1 MIVKGKILVHSD
13 SAQRGNTGLRTGANL
28 VLARLLRSGPFSFA
42 LMQLQINMLTAK
54 QYEILDPQAIF
65 SPGLVIFRE
74 MLVHNLA
81 EMIRLAGGAERLRPH
96 CKTHKTREVIQ
107 MEIEAGI
114 NRHKCATIAEAEMLA
129 DVGAEDVL
137 LAYQMVGPNIDRLI
151 RLLDKFPET
160 KFACLVDS
168 PLAVDHLS
176 GALEKANTPRSID
189 VFLDLD
195 PGMNRTGV
203 NLDSRAIEL
212 YETILAANQIT
223 VGGLHWY
230 DGHHRQ
236 SDRSERTGAVI
247 AGWNRLERF
256 RDQLLLNGLPV
267 PRIVAGGTG
276 SFPILAE
283 MCEPG
288 LELSPGTT
296 IYHDAMMQELFPELR
311 FQPALGIL
319 TRVVSCAR
327 PGFLTIDLGH
337 KACAA
342 DVPAGRRLVFPKLP
356 DAVEVLH
363 SEEHLVI
370 KSDYAKDFRLGDHLV
385 AIPRHAC
392 PTSAL
397 FAFADVI
404 ACGVA
409 TERWQIAAR
418 NRQVTI

>member
-1 MIVKGKILVHSD
+1 MQV
-13 SAQRGNTGLRTGANL
+13 RNNL
-28 VLARLLRSGPFSFA
+28 
-42 LMQLQINMLTAK
+42 LTAGL
-54 QYEILDPQAIF
+54 YEIKDPQPIY
-65 SPGLVIFRE
+65 SPGLVIFRQ

-81 EMIRLAGGAERLRPH
+81 EMIRLAGGASRLRPH
-96 CKTHKTREVIQ
+96 CKTHKTREIIQ

-114 NRHKCATIAEAEMLA
+114 TRHKCATIAEAEMLA

-137 LAYQMVGPNIDRLI
+137 LAYQLVGPNVHRLI
-151 RLLDKFPET
+151 QLLDKFPKT

-176 GALEKANTPRSID
+176 ACLEKSTTRRSVD
-189 VFLDLD
+189 VLLDLD
-195 PGMNRTGV
+195 SGMNRTGIE
-203 NLDSRAIEL
+203 LDSRAIEL
-212 YETILAANQIT
+212 YESILAADQVT

-236 SDRSERTGAVI
+236 PDRNERTGAVQ
-247 AGWNRLERF
+247 ADWKRLERF
-256 RDQLLLNGLPV
+256 RDQLLLNGFPV

-283 MCEPG
+283 MGEPG

-296 IYHDAMMQELFPELR
+296 IYHDATMQELFPELS

-319 TRVVSCAR
+319 TRVISCTR
-327 PGFLTIDLGH
+327 TGFLTLDVGH

-342 DVPAGRRLVFPKLP
+342 DPPAGQRLAFPKLP
-356 DAVEVLH
+356 DAIEVLH

-370 KSDYAKDFRLGDHLV
+370 KSASADKFQLGDHLI

-397 FAFADVI
+397 FEFADVI
-404 ACGVA
+404 DDGVA
-409 TERWQIAAR
+409 TDRWQIAAR
-418 NRQVTI
+418 NRQLTV